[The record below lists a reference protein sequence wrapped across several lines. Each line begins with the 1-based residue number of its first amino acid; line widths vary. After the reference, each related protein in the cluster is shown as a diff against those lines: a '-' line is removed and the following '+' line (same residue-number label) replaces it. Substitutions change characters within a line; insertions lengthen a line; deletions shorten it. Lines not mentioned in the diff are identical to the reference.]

1 MVRRSPKEKPPITYQ
16 NKDVISKLMADEFKG
31 KTFAVYGIDVPE
43 IVDVRPTNLPAVEAN
58 ELRLDNLF
66 LLSDGSYAIVDY
78 ESEYDEGNKC
88 GYINYLARVINRLY
102 NELGRF
108 VPIRL
113 IIIYTADVRAGE
125 TNPTLDIGSVKLSVQ
140 EAFLTEID
148 TESLWSEVSEKI
160 KGGVRLTD
168 ADMMKLIIYP
178 LTVRGKEGKQSATGR
193 AIDLARDISDRAQMV
208 FVLKMLLAFTDK
220 FISEKDANRIK
231 EELTMTK
238 VERLYAEEKE
248 AAVRAAVDRNTA
260 EVTDTVSKR
269 IAINFLMSGESVE
282 NVSKCTDLATDVVE
296 NLLKSLQK

>member
-102 NELGRF
+102 NELGEF

-113 IIIYTADVRAGE
+113 IIIYTADVRAGT
-125 TNPTLDIGSVKLSVQ
+125 TNPTLDLGSVRLNVQ

-148 TESLWSEVSEKI
+148 TESLWSEVSDKI
-160 KGGVRLTD
+160 KGGLRLTD
-168 ADMMKLIIYP
+168 EDMMKLIIYP
-178 LTVRGKEGKQSATGR
+178 LTVRGKEGKQIATGR

-208 FVLKMLLAFTDK
+208 FVLKMLWTFTDK
-220 FISEKDANRIK
+220 FIVKEDINRIR
-231 EELTMTK
+231 EVITMTQ
-238 VERLYAEEKE
+238 VDRLIAEEKE
-248 AAVRAAVDRNTA
+248 AAVRAAVDRNTE
-260 EVTDTVSKR
+260 EVTNNVTKR
-269 IAINFLMSGESVE
+269 IALKLLNKGESVE
-282 NVSKCTDLATDVVE
+282 IVSQCTDLTEDVVE
-296 NLLKSLQK
+296 NLLKSLKK

>member
-1 MVRRSPKEKPPITYQ
+1 MVRRSLKEKPPITYQ

-88 GYINYLARVINRLY
+88 DYINYLARVISRLY
-102 NELGRF
+102 NELGYF
-108 VPIRL
+108 VQIRL
-113 IIIYTADVRAGE
+113 IIIYTADVSPDS
-125 TNPTLDIGSVKLSVQ
+125 TNPLLDLGSVRLNIQ

-148 TESLWSEVSEKI
+148 TGSIFSDVSDKI
-160 KGGVRLTD
+160 NRGSSLTD
-168 ADMMKLIIYP
+168 EDMMKLIIYP
-178 LTVRGKEGKQSATGR
+178 LTEKGRVNKQNSTGK
-193 AIDLARDISDRAQMV
+193 AIDLARNIKDRKQSV

-220 FISEKDANRIK
+220 FISDDDANRIK
-231 EELTMTK
+231 EEITMTK
-238 VERLYAEEKE
+238 VERLFAEERE
-248 AAVRAAVDRNTA
+248 AAVKAAVDRTTVD
-260 EVTDTVSKR
+260 VTKR
-269 IAINFLMSGESVE
+269 IAMNFLMSGESVE
-282 NVSKCTDLATDVVE
+282 NVSKCTDLTEDVVE